1 MAEENKEAAAP
12 AAPAASS
19 GGGAK
24 AWLPL
29 ILVVVL
35 MPGLA
40 YVTTSFVLVPKLQK
54 SLGLQAVNAREAEDG
69 GESEGKEAKEGKEES
84 KHESKGA
91 QHEVAKGKGPKSKIA
106 LSKIVVNVSGSLGT
120 RLLLASFTL
129 ASNAA
134 GFKEKVEENTD
145 QLRDIASSILASK
158 TIADLEKPEARN
170 LVRAEVLSQFNA
182 ALGGVVQEVYLTEFA
197 IQ

>member
-12 AAPAASS
+12 SPPAAAA

-40 YVTTSFVLVPKLQK
+40 YLTTSFVLVPKLQK
-54 SLGLQAVNAREAEDG
+54 SLGLQAINAREAEGG
-69 GESEGKEAKEGKEES
+69 GESEGREES
-84 KHESKGA
+84 KHDGKAA

-129 ASNAA
+129 ASNAN

-170 LVRAEVLSQFNA
+170 LVRAEVLSQFNV
-182 ALGGVVQEVYLTEFA
+182 ALSGVVQEVYITEFA

>member
-12 AAPAASS
+12 APPAAAA
-19 GGGAK
+19 GGGTK

-40 YVTTSFVLVPKLQK
+40 YLTTSFVLVPKLK
-54 SLGLQAVNAREAEDG
+54 RSLGLPAVNAREAEDG
-69 GESEGKEAKEGKEES
+69 GESAGKESKEEFKHEGKTPQYEI
-84 KHESKGA
+84 
-91 QHEVAKGKGPKSKIA
+91 AKGKGPKTKIA
-106 LSKIVVNVSGSLGT
+106 LSKIVVNVSGSLGS
-120 RLLLASFTL
+120 RLLLASFTM
-129 ASNAA
+129 ASNAPT
-134 GFKEKVEENTD
+134 FRERVDENTD

-170 LVRAEVLSQFNA
+170 LVRAEILSQFNA
-182 ALGGVVQEVYLTEFA
+182 VLGGVVQEVYITELA

>member
-1 MAEENKEAAAP
+1 MAEEHKEAAAP
-12 AAPAASS
+12 AAPGAS
-19 GGGAK
+19 GGGIK

-54 SLGLQAVNAREAEDG
+54 SLGLQAVNAREAEEG
-69 GESEGKEAKEGKEES
+69 GESEGKEGKEES
-84 KHESKGA
+84 KHESKGT
-91 QHEVAKGKGPKSKIA
+91 QHEVAKGKGPKTKIA

-120 RLLLASFTL
+120 RLLLASLTL